1 MLYAVDTGKKI
12 TKLPHESNYV
22 KWRKCISTA
31 DYARVVARIRATI
44 EGNEVNTA
52 GWIPDSNWI
61 GTPYEKIYYAC
72 GQNEI
77 QAGLFFGL
85 IVFKLFMDDEDTV
98 WGFGRYEANGHKIRS
113 MTYFKLNIDP
123 KTLK

>member
-12 TKLPHESNYV
+12 TKLPHKSDYV
-22 KWRKCISTA
+22 KWRKRIST
-31 DYARVVARIRATI
+31 

-52 GWIPDSNWI
+52 GWIPGSNWI

-113 MTYFKLNIDP
+113 MTYFKLNVDP